1 MYQEAQK
8 VFMPGPMITFCSTR
22 KLSSDLVRAKLNPLG
37 RTVGSCKCQ
46 TLTFTCTV
54 TQNIYRVNHQFNCSK
69 KCLFYL
75 LTRSE
80 WLKNMLANCRRILSV
95 LE

>member
-37 RTVGSCKCQ
+37 RTVGSCKC
-46 TLTFTCTV
+46 
-54 TQNIYRVNHQFNCSK
+54 
-69 KCLFYL
+69 
-75 LTRSE
+75 
-80 WLKNMLANCRRILSV
+80 
-95 LE
+95 